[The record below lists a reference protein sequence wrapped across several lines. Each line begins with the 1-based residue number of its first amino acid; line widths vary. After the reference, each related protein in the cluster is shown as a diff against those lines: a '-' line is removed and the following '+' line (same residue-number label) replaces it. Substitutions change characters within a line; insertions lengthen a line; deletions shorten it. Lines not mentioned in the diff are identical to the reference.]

1 MGLVKSGYRRSHKST
16 IAVISSAQDLTSYLF
31 QITNNDKNFPKV
43 LRYTLVTD
51 IRNTCL
57 TLNKS
62 LAKATQIKAKHKKE
76 WKQKLK
82 HTMSARDAFIDLK
95 TLLAIS
101 AKVANI
107 KKPEHLAKLLT
118 AVADDMSTW
127 INHEKRIN
135 ANLPS
140 KKEYDKKHAEE
151 IAWRKA
157 WLSHPRDENGF
168 MHLQWKHGNF
178 IVEKI

>member
-31 QITNNDKNFPKV
+31 QITNSDKNFPKV

-82 HTMSARDAFIDLK
+82 HIISARDAFIDLK

-118 AVADDMSTW
+118 AVADDMVHGLTMRKESML
-127 INHEKRIN
+127 IYHLRKNMIRN
-135 ANLPS
+135 MP
-140 KKEYDKKHAEE
+140 KKLLGETLGYLILEMKMDLCIYD
-151 IAWRKA
+151 
-157 WLSHPRDENGF
+157 
-168 MHLQWKHGNF
+168 GNMG
-178 IVEKI
+178 ILL